1 MLFSEIYG
9 SYYNAVAKI
18 LRLAVSGELTDTALY
33 EAVKNSAFSE
43 SIAVIPDSLRNET
56 WPLLFDDNS
65 TPIEHSPT
73 MPLTELQKRW
83 LKALLCDPRIKLF
96 SPSAEGLE
104 DVRPLYTPDVFVYFD
119 RYSNGDPFD
128 DPGYISN
135 FQTALAAL
143 REKRR
148 LRIGYTSHRGERLTL
163 VCIPKRLEYSQK
175 DDKFRLETIAYNK
188 RFTINLSRVTSCSL
202 LEPCSAEDY
211 RPVPDTKRELIIE
224 LTDERNALERV
235 MLHFSDVEKETQKID
250 ERHYRFRM
258 SYYAEDETEM
268 LIRVLSFGPVLRVI
282 SPDSFIEQIK
292 NRISRQN
299 ELQS

>member
-1 MLFSEIYG
+1 MLFSEIYS

-18 LRLAVSGELTDTALY
+18 LSLAVSGELTGAALY
-33 EAVKNSAFSE
+33 EAVKDSAFSE
-43 SIAVIPDSLRNET
+43 SITVIPDSLKNET
-56 WPLLFDDNS
+56 WPLLFDDNT

-96 SPSAEGLE
+96 SPSVEGLE
-104 DVRPLYTPDVFVYFD
+104 NVKPLYTPDVFVYFD
-119 RYSNGDPFD
+119 RYSNGDPFED
-128 DPGYISN
+128 SNYIST
-135 FQTALAAL
+135 FQTVLTAL

-148 LRIGYTSHRGERLTL
+148 LCIKYTSHHGERLSL
-163 VCIPKRLEYSQK
+163 VCIPRRLEYSQK
-175 DDKFRLETIAYNK
+175 DDKFRLDSIAYNK

-202 LEPCSAEDY
+202 LDMYSDKDCRQIA
-211 RPVPDTKRELIIE
+211 DTKRELVIE
-224 LTDERNALERV
+224 LFDERNALERV

-250 ERHYRFRM
+250 ERLYRFRM

-268 LIRVLSFGPVLRVI
+268 LIRVLSFGPMLRVI
-282 SPDSFIEQIK
+282 SSDSFIEQIK
-292 NRISRQN
+292 KRINRQN